1 VSEATGNSVVT
12 TAGAAGQD
20 TGETDPAAGLSPG
33 DQDDAVDIARA
44 YFVAKTDFTG
54 DQFDWKLEAAAKD
67 NEGRWWVRVSATPKD
82 DTSSDAVQIY
92 VKRPP
97 DMELWVAH
105 GMSPDIDPA
114 TDKNMPDE
122 VRDRLWFAAPPS
134 GAPRF
139 RLQSATYP
147 MAQLPPERPL
157 TRAQILPVHDAHPRS
172 LDDGHWQETGRSR
185 AAPLHRG
192 GVSPSARLQ
201 PREP

>member
-1 VSEATGNSVVT
+1 VSARRKGTITILLAIVIVIAAASLSACGDTASDETTMSTAGSTASTAGDTAASEAVSEATGNSVET
-12 TAGAAGQD
+12 AAGAAGQD

-82 DTSSDAVQIY
+82 DTSSDTVQIY

-105 GMSPDIDPA
+105 GMSPEIDPA

-122 VRDRLWFAAPPS
+122 VRDRL
-134 GAPRF
+134 
-139 RLQSATYP
+139 
-147 MAQLPPERPL
+147 
-157 TRAQILPVHDAHPRS
+157 
-172 LDDGHWQETGRSR
+172 
-185 AAPLHRG
+185 
-192 GVSPSARLQ
+192 
-201 PREP
+201 